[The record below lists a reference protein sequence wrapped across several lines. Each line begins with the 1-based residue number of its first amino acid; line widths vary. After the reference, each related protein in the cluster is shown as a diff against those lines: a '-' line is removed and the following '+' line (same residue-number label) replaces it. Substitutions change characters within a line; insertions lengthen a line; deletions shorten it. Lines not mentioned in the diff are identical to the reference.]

1 VAILNYSIPRSIIY
15 RDLDSV
21 NPLSIKEINY
31 FALKFSPSIKDQS
44 LKDPVAIDNIL
55 LDK

>member
-1 VAILNYSIPRSIIY
+1 MLDYSIPRSIIY
-15 RDLDSV
+15 RDLDSI
-21 NPLSIKEINY
+21 NPPSIKEIDH

-44 LKDPVAIDNIL
+44 LKDPMATDNVL